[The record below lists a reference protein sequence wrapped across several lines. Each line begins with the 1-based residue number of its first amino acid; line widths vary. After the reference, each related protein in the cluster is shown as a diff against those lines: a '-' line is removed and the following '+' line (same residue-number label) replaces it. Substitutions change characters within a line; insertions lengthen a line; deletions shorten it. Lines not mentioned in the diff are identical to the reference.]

1 MKMIMKLVGAET
13 LINGYIALGYK
24 LPRRVFK
31 SPISKGRD
39 PNFDTFPE
47 S

>member
-1 MKMIMKLVGAET
+1 MKMIMKLVGPET

-24 LPRRVFK
+24 LPRLALKVPLARVE
-31 SPISKGRD
+31 D